1 MAVVMTDQLPLLDWT
16 PAERRDDGM
25 QRAVDH
31 ADAVVH
37 SWSDRAGEL
46 LLEYAAQRGPWMVED
61 LREWAYVHGLPSPPD
76 GRAWGAVVQRAARAG
91 TIIRIGWQEAK
102 SSNLSP
108 KGLWALATANASKPQ
123 VLDTDGG
130 RQ

>member
-1 MAVVMTDQLPLLDWT
+1 MTDTPLLDWT

-91 TIIRIGWQEAK
+91 SIVRVGWCEAK

-108 KGLWALATANASKPQ
+108 KGLWLRADDSAAHLDERGERAT
-123 VLDTDGG
+123 
-130 RQ
+130 

>member
-1 MAVVMTDQLPLLDWT
+1 MTDTPLLDWT

-46 LLEYAAQRGPWMVED
+46 LLEYAAQRRGSHVGHQD
-61 LREWAYVHGLPSPPD
+61 S
-76 GRAWGAVVQRAARAG
+76 AAIMAG
-91 TIIRIGWQEAK
+91 TGIAVAPLDD
-102 SSNLSP
+102 SSRR
-108 KGLWALATANASKPQ
+108 
-123 VLDTDGG
+123 VDC
-130 RQ
+130 

>member
-1 MAVVMTDQLPLLDWT
+1 MTDTPLLDWT

-25 QRAVDH
+25 HRAVDH

-61 LREWAYVHGLPSPPD
+61 LREWARASGLPSPPD
-76 GRAWGAVVQRAARAG
+76 GRAWGAVVRRAARAG
-91 TIIRIGWQEAK
+91 SIVRVGWHEAK
-102 SSNLSP
+102 SSNLSM
-108 KGLWALATANASKPQ
+108 KGLWLRADDSAAHLDERVERAT
-123 VLDTDGG
+123 
-130 RQ
+130 